1 MNERRFNTVGGGGVR
16 RIGHNI
22 FEEIISLENLFA
34 AWLEFRRGKMKKSD
48 VQQFDFAREDNL
60 LSLQSELRT
69 RIYYPQDYRFFYVRD
84 PKLRPIHKAKV
95 RDRVL
100 FQAVFRV
107 LYHFFDKKFIFDSY
121 ACRFGK
127 GTLAGVM
134 RLNQFARRA
143 GANYSRPVYAL
154 KCDIKK
160 FFYSV
165 DHKVLLGLIGRTI
178 DDKDTL
184 WLAERIIS
192 SFHIERGK
200 GLPLGN
206 VTSQL
211 FSNIYLN
218 ELDQYV
224 KHVLKE
230 KFYLRYCDDFIIL
243 NRERERLA
251 EIVPRINEFLKSRL
265 QLCLH
270 PQKVEIRKLSQ
281 GIDFLGY
288 VVLPHH
294 IVLRTKTKRRMFK
307 KLRQKRL
314 ALESGRITPESYHQ
328 TLQSYLGI
336 LKHGDNHDLETW
348 VKNCFSI

>member
-1 MNERRFNTVGGGGVR
+1 
-16 RIGHNI
+16 
-22 FEEIISLENLFA
+22 
-34 AWLEFRRGKMKKSD
+34 MKKGD

-60 LSLQSELRT
+60 LSLQNELRA
-69 RIYYPQDYRFFYVRD
+69 RAYYPQEYRFFYVRD
-84 PKLRPIHKAKV
+84 PKLRPIHKATV

-107 LYHFFDKKFIFDSY
+107 LYHLFDKKFIFDSY

-134 RLNQFARRA
+134 RLSQFARRA

-160 FFYSV
+160 FFYSI
-165 DHKVLLGLIGRTI
+165 DHKILLDLIGRTI
-178 DDKDTL
+178 DDKNTL
-184 WLAERIIS
+184 WLAERIVN

-218 ELDQYV
+218 ELDQYI

-243 NRERERLA
+243 NNDYERLVK
-251 EIVPRINEFLKSRL
+251 IIPRIDKFLADNLKLS
-265 QLCLH
+265 LH
-270 PQKVEIRKLSQ
+270 PHKIQIRKISQ

-307 KLRQKRL
+307 KLRQKWL
-314 ALESGRITPESYHQ
+314 DLESGRITPESYNQ

-336 LKHGDNHDLETW
+336 LKHGNNFNLKTT
-348 VKNCFSI
+348 VGKNFK